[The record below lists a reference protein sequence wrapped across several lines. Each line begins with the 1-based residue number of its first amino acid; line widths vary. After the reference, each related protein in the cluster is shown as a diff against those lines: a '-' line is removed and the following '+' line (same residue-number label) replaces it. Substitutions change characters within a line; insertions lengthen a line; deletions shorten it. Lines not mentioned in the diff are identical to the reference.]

1 MASDRDEAARP
12 LRLAHVF
19 ATYDA
24 GGPQVRTI
32 EVMRALGPAF
42 AHSVIAA
49 DGRTGASARTPVSVP
64 VAAMRRPAPAW
75 RQLRELV
82 GVLRRTRPDLVLTYN
97 WGALLGGVAARLL
110 GLPFVHHEE
119 VVPPEERSASLRRR
133 DWLRRALLPRAAA
146 VVAPSATMAQR
157 AQERWLVPPSRLVRI
172 DNGVDLAGRSARDH
186 LRPALEAL
194 VVGTVAHARIEKNW
208 PRLLRAFAALR
219 HPTSRL
225 VLVGEGPERPAA
237 EQLAR
242 VLRVTARTTM
252 AGAVDE
258 PRSWYAAMD
267 VFALASDDEQM
278 PLCVLEAMAHGL
290 PVVAT
295 DVGDV
300 AAILPPEQ
308 RRFVVPRNAHADAA
322 MATAIDDLLAD
333 ARLRAR
339 LGAANRAHVAQR
351 HDLRFVAA
359 RYDALYRRCARVAAL
374 AEVCA

>member
-1 MASDRDEAARP
+1 MASDRDGTRRP

-42 AHSVIAA
+42 AHAVLAA
-49 DGRTGASARTPVSVP
+49 DGRTGAAPRTPLTVP

-75 RQLRELV
+75 RQVADLV
-82 GVLRRTRPDLVLTYN
+82 AALRRIRPDLVLTYN

-110 GLPFVHHEE
+110 GLPFAHHEE
-119 VVPPEERSASLRRR
+119 VVPPEERAATLRRR
-133 DWLRRALLPRAAA
+133 DWLRRALLARAAA

-157 AQERWLVPPSRLVRI
+157 ARERWLVPADRLVRI
-172 DNGVDLAGRSARDH
+172 DNGVDLAGRT
-186 LRPALEAL
+186 LREHAQDGAGTL
-194 VVGTVAHARIEKNW
+194 VVGAVAHARPEKNW

-219 HPTSRL
+219 SPAARL
-225 VLVGEGPERPAA
+225 LLVGDGPERASA
-237 EQLAR
+237 ERLAGGLGVAAR
-242 VLRVTARTTM
+242 VTM

-258 PRSWYAAMD
+258 PRPCYAAMD

-308 RRFVVPRNAHADAA
+308 RRFVVPPDASAHAA
-322 MATAIDDLLAD
+322 MAAAIDTLLGD
-333 ARLRAR
+333 APLRAR
-339 LGAANRAHVAQR
+339 LGAANRDWVARR
-351 HDLRFVAA
+351 HDLRAVAA
-359 RYDALYRRCARVAAL
+359 RYGALYRRCARAAEP
-374 AEVCA
+374 AEACA